1 MTLRTSSLATPV
13 LAVAVPT
20 PTSAMNSPLARFLRD
35 PSAAMRLLGHLLAH
49 LASAALLHVVPPLV
63 GVVLLVV
70 ALTGLTRRLRASRSA
85 GDAAYL
91 EILPPPAGDRAG
103 AATFWSNAH
112 GLLSS
117 GSRLLAASPQVAFET
132 HIAEER
138 VRFRLVVPRCSRE
151 QFGRSEMDRRAA
163 ALAHEGGAGGESDGS
178 EEPRSRRSWGGRSPA
193 DPPADPPDG
202 FNLPGLSRSPDAG
215 GDQR

>member
-1 MTLRTSSLATPV
+1 MTLHTSSLGTPV
-13 LAVAVPT
+13 LAAAAPT

-91 EILPPPAGDRAG
+91 EILPPPAVDRAG
-103 AATFWSNAH
+103 AAAF
-112 GLLSS
+112 LS
-117 GSRLLAASPQVAFET
+117 LI
-132 HIAEER
+132 HI
-138 VRFRLVVPRCSRE
+138 
-151 QFGRSEMDRRAA
+151 
-163 ALAHEGGAGGESDGS
+163 
-178 EEPRSRRSWGGRSPA
+178 
-193 DPPADPPDG
+193 
-202 FNLPGLSRSPDAG
+202 
-215 GDQR
+215 